1 MRKMP
6 NSPTYINIAFE
17 DVLSE
22 AVINRLLSQLWPEAV
37 VYKKFYGRGSGYLR
51 SHLQAFMNSSKS
63 SPFFVLIDSD
73 NEGCAKKLL
82 HSLIKKA
89 PPSDFIL
96 RIAVHEIESWV
107 LADFNNLIKAL
118 NIKSGRCPS
127 NTDTIIQPKEYIL
140 NLVRKSASK
149 SIRKS
154 LLPTKV
160 GAASQ
165 GPGYNSVM
173 VQFVMDKWNISNASL
188 NSESLN
194 RTVLCLQTFRKSRLE
209 R

>member
-1 MRKMP
+1 MK
-6 NSPTYINIAFE
+6 
-17 DVLSE
+17 
-22 AVINRLLSQLWPEAV
+22 
-37 VYKKFYGRGSGYLR
+37 
-51 SHLQAFMNSSKS
+51 SSKFI
-63 SPFFVLIDSD
+63 PFFVLIDSD

-82 HSLIKKA
+82 DDLVKRT
-89 PPSDFIL
+89 PPSNFIL

-118 NIKSGRCPS
+118 NIKSGRCPV

-149 SIRKS
+149 SIKKS

-160 GAASQ
+160 GGASQ

-173 VQFVMDKWNISNASL
+173 VQFVTDKWNISNASL

-194 RTVLCLQTFRKSRLE
+194 RAVLCLQTFRKSRLE